1 MKIVIAP
8 DSFKGSASSSEI
20 SDWLENGISQSELSD
35 NESFNLEIIKIAIA
49 DGGEGS
55 LDSVLPAG
63 FNSHSFSVT
72 GPVGNK
78 VKARIGIKGDT
89 ALVELAEASGLSQL
103 PEKKLSPLLA
113 TSFGTGELILRAL
126 DLGAKKIILAVGGS
140 ACTDAGAGA
149 LQALGG
155 HLLDAEGN
163 EIALGGAALSK
174 CTTIDLNNLD
184 SRLKSTEFILAS
196 DVDNPL
202 LGATGAAAI
211 YAPQKGANASEV
223 ALLEA
228 ALMHFAD
235 LAGTSHV
242 STTGSGAAGGFGFM
256 AYTFL
261 DASHRSGIDT
271 FIELTEFESKCVGAN
286 LVITGEGMYDSQSL
300 SGKAPIGIYAV
311 ASRQNIPVALVCGQA
326 KLNSS
331 LENAPRFA
339 KIYTLTSFESDVRK
353 CIENPRPIIEKI
365 GQSIAQELLS

>member
-20 SDWLENGISQSELSD
+20 SDWLENGISQVELL
-35 NESFNLEIIKIAIA
+35 NCEIIKVAIA

-55 LDSVLPAG
+55 LDSVLTAG
-63 FNSHSFSVT
+63 FISHTFAVT

-78 VKARIGIKGDT
+78 VEARIGIKGDT

-126 DLGAKKIILAVGGS
+126 DLGAKRVILAVGGS

-155 HLLDAEGN
+155 HLLDKDGN
-163 EIALGGAALSK
+163 EIALGGAALAHCAS
-174 CTTIDLNNLD
+174 INLEYLD
-184 SRLKSTEFILAS
+184 PRLRNTEFILAS

-202 LGATGAAAI
+202 LGPKGAAAI
-211 YAPQKGANASEV
+211 YAPQKGAGATDVE
-223 ALLEA
+223 LLEA
-228 ALMHFAD
+228 GLMNFAD
-235 LAGTSHV
+235 VAGTSHV
-242 STTGSGAAGGFGFM
+242 TTAGSGAAGGFGFM

-261 DASHRSGIDT
+261 SASHRSGIDT
-271 FIELTEFESKCVGAN
+271 FIELTQFASHCIGAD

-300 SGKAPIGIYAV
+300 SGKAPVGIYSV
-311 ASRQNIPVALVCGQA
+311 ASSHNVPVVLVCGQA

-331 LENAPRFA
+331 VENAPRFRE
-339 KIYTLTSFESDVRK
+339 IYTLTSFESDINK
-353 CIENPRPIIEKI
+353 CISNPRPIIEKI
-365 GQSIAQELLS
+365 GKVIAQELFH

>member
-20 SDWLENGISQSELSD
+20 SDWIENGISQSELLQ

-63 FNSHSFSVT
+63 FNSHTFSVT
-72 GPVGNK
+72 GPLGNK
-78 VKARIGIKGDT
+78 VDARIGIKGDT

-126 DLGAKKIILAVGGS
+126 DLGAERIILAVGGS

-149 LQALGG
+149 LQALGA
-155 HLLDAEGN
+155 HLLDNQGN
-163 EIALGGAALSK
+163 EIAHGGAALAQ
-174 CTTIDLNNLD
+174 CTRIDLTNLD
-184 SRLKSTEFILAS
+184 SRLRSTEFILAS

-202 LGATGAAAI
+202 LGPKGAAAI
-211 YAPQKGANASEV
+211 YAPQKGANTSDV

-228 ALMHFAD
+228 ALMNFAD
-235 LAGTSHV
+235 VAGTSHV
-242 STTGSGAAGGFGFM
+242 TRAGSGAAGGFGFM
-256 AYTFL
+256 AFTFL
-261 DASHRSGIDT
+261 QASHRSGIDT
-271 FIELTEFESKCVGAN
+271 FIELTDFESKCVGAD

-311 ASRQNIPVALVCGQA
+311 ASRHNIPVALVCGQS

-331 LENAPRFA
+331 LENAPLFA
-339 KIYTLTSFESDVRK
+339 KIYTLTKFESDVRK

>member
-8 DSFKGSASSSEI
+8 DSFKGSATSSEI
-20 SDWLENGISQSELSD
+20 SEWLESGISSAISQVELL
-35 NESFNLEIIKIAIA
+35 NCEIIKVAIA

-55 LDSVLPAG
+55 LDSVLSAG
-63 FNSHSFSVT
+63 FTSHTFSVT

-78 VKARIGIKGDT
+78 VEARIGIKGDT

-103 PEKKLSPLLA
+103 PEKKLSPLIA

-126 DLGAKKIILAVGGS
+126 DLGAKRVILAVGGS

-155 HLLDAEGN
+155 HLLDKDGN
-163 EIALGGAALSK
+163 EIALGGAALAQ
-174 CTTIDLNNLD
+174 CATIDLTNLD
-184 SRLKSTEFILAS
+184 SRLSNTEFILAS

-202 LGATGAAAI
+202 LGPKGAAAI
-211 YAPQKGANASEV
+211 YAPQKGANANDV

-228 ALMHFAD
+228 ALMNFAD
-235 LAGTSHV
+235 VAGTGHV
-242 STTGSGAAGGFGFM
+242 TTAGSGAAGGFGFM

-261 DASHRSGIDT
+261 NASHQSGIDT
-271 FIELTEFESKCVGAN
+271 FIELTQFASHCIGAD

-300 SGKAPIGIYAV
+300 SGKAPVGIYSV
-311 ASRQNIPVALVCGQA
+311 AASHNVPVVLVCGQA

-331 LENAPRFA
+331 VENAPKFRE
-339 KIYTLTSFESDVRK
+339 IYSLASFESDIKK
-353 CIENPRPIIEKI
+353 CISNPRPIVEKI
-365 GQSIAQELLS
+365 GQSIAQELLK

>member
-20 SDWLENGISQSELSD
+20 SDWLENGISQSELSR
-35 NESFNLEIIKIAIA
+35 NESFNFEIIKIAIA

-63 FNSHSFSVT
+63 FNSHTFSVT
-72 GPVGNK
+72 GPLGNK
-78 VKARIGIKGDT
+78 VDARIGIKGDT

-126 DLGAKKIILAVGGS
+126 DLGAKRIILAVGGS

-149 LQALGG
+149 LQALGA
-155 HLLDAEGN
+155 HLLDNQGN
-163 EIALGGAALSK
+163 EIAQGGAGLAQ
-174 CTTIDLNNLD
+174 CTRIDLSNLD
-184 SRLKSTEFILAS
+184 SRLSRTEFILAS

-202 LGATGAAAI
+202 LGPKGAAAI
-211 YAPQKGANASEV
+211 YAPQKGASTSDV

-228 ALMHFAD
+228 ALMNFAD
-235 LAGTSHV
+235 VAGTSHV
-242 STTGSGAAGGFGFM
+242 TTAGSGAAGGFGFM

-261 DASHRSGIDT
+261 QASHRSGIDT
-271 FIELTEFESKCVGAN
+271 FIELTEFESKCVGAD

-311 ASRQNIPVALVCGQA
+311 ASRHNIPVALVCGQS

-331 LENAPRFA
+331 LENAPLFA
-339 KIYTLTSFESDVRK
+339 KIYSLTSFESDVRK
-353 CIENPRPIIEKI
+353 CIENPRPIVEKI

>member
-78 VKARIGIKGDT
+78 VKARIGIKGDI

-163 EIALGGAALSK
+163 EIALGGAALSQ

-184 SRLKSTEFILAS
+184 SRLRSTEFILAS

-202 LGATGAAAI
+202 LGTTGAAAI
-211 YAPQKGANASEV
+211 YAPQKGASTSEV

-242 STTGSGAAGGFGFM
+242 STAGSGAAGGFGFM

-311 ASRQNIPVALVCGQA
+311 ASRHNIPVALVCGQA

-331 LENAPRFA
+331 LENAPDFA
-339 KIYTLTSFESDVRK
+339 KIYTLTSYESDIRK

>member
-20 SDWLENGISQSELSD
+20 SDWLENGISQVELL
-35 NESFNLEIIKIAIA
+35 NCEIIKIAIA

-55 LDSVLPAG
+55 LDSVLSAG
-63 FNSHSFSVT
+63 FISHTFSVT

-78 VKARIGIKGDT
+78 VDARIGIKGDT

-113 TSFGTGELILRAL
+113 TSFGTGELILHAL
-126 DLGAKKIILAVGGS
+126 DLGARRIILAVGGS

-155 HLLDAEGN
+155 HLLDAEGS
-163 EIALGGAALSK
+163 EISLGGAALSQ
-174 CTTIDLNNLD
+174 CATIDLTNLD
-184 SRLKSTEFILAS
+184 SRLSSTEFILAS

-202 LGATGAAAI
+202 LGPKGAAAI
-211 YAPQKGANASEV
+211 YAPQKGANTNDV

-228 ALMHFAD
+228 ALMNFAD
-235 LAGTSHV
+235 VAGTSHV
-242 STTGSGAAGGFGFM
+242 TRAGSGAAGGFGFM

-261 DASHRSGIDT
+261 QASHRSGIDT
-271 FIELTEFESKCVGAN
+271 FIELTEFESKCVGAD

-311 ASRQNIPVALVCGQA
+311 ASRHNIPVALVCGQS

-331 LENAPRFA
+331 LENAPLFA
-339 KIYTLTSFESDVRK
+339 KIYSLTSFESDVRK
-353 CIENPRPIIEKI
+353 CIKNPRPIVEKI

>member
-20 SDWLENGISQSELSD
+20 AQWLSNGISQSEIFQ
-35 NESFNLEIIKIAIA
+35 NESFNDEIIKVAIA

-55 LDSVLPAG
+55 LDSVLSAG
-63 FNSHSFSVT
+63 FISHTFSVT
-72 GPVGNK
+72 GPVGNR
-78 VKARIGIKGDT
+78 VDARIGIKGDT
-89 ALVELAEASGLSQL
+89 ALVELAEASGLGHL

-113 TSFGTGELILRAL
+113 TSFGTGELILHAL
-126 DLGAKKIILAVGGS
+126 DLGAKRVILAIGGS

-163 EIALGGAALSK
+163 EIALGGAALAQ
-174 CTTIDLNNLD
+174 CFRIDLTNLD
-184 SRLKSTEFILAS
+184 SRLSNTEFILAS

-202 LGATGAAAI
+202 LGPKGAAAI
-211 YAPQKGANASEV
+211 YAPQKGANASDV

-228 ALMHFAD
+228 ALMNFAD
-235 LAGTSHV
+235 VAGTSNV
-242 STTGSGAAGGFGFM
+242 TAAGSGAAGGFGFM

-261 DASHRSGIDT
+261 NASHQSGIDT
-271 FIELTEFESKCVGAN
+271 FIELTQFESHCIDAD

-300 SGKAPIGIYAV
+300 SGKTPVGIYSV
-311 ASRQNIPVALVCGQA
+311 ASSHSVPVVLVCGQA

-331 LENAPRFA
+331 VKNAPEFRE
-339 KIYTLTSFESDVRK
+339 IYTLSAIEPDINK
-353 CIENPRPIIEKI
+353 CISNPRPIIEKI
-365 GQSIAQELLS
+365 GQSIAQELLK